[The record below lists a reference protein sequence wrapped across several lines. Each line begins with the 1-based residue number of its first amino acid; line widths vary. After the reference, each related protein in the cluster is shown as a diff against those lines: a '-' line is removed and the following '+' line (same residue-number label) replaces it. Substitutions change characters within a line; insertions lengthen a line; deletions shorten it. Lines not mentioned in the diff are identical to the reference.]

1 MLQIYKKSITMEK
14 KIKRERNSSTKT
26 EIISL
31 LNEKKTALTHKD
43 FQDYFEKSIDRVT
56 IYRAL
61 DRLVEEGKLHRIA
74 NLEGGIQYALCNTCS
89 HETHFHNHDHIHFSC
104 RICKKTICLENN
116 IPNLNLP
123 KDYVIEEKQI
133 LISGICPNCK

>member
-1 MLQIYKKSITMEK
+1 MLQIYKKSFRMEK

-74 NLEGGIQYALCNTCS
+74 NLEGEFNMRCVI
-89 HETHFHNHDHIHFSC
+89 HVRMKHIFTIMIIYILVVESV
-104 RICKKTICLENN
+104 KKQS
-116 IPNLNLP
+116 
-123 KDYVIEEKQI
+123 V
-133 LISGICPNCK
+133 